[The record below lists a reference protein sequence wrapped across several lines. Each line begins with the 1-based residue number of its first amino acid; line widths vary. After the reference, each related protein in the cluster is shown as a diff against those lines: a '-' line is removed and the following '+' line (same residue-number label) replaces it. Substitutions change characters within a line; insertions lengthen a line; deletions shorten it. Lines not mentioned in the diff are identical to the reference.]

1 MTTRTHI
8 RIAAVLLLAAT
19 GILAL
24 NSAGPAAK
32 PAIHGVV
39 DLDGD
44 ASSGLVTKTPNDAVQ
59 AAFTASSYAPG
70 STAVL
75 HLRGTAPLLTLR
87 LFHAGA
93 AAYGGPLQG
102 APVGSAQSL
111 RHPSSDIKLLLGS
124 WPSGLYYA
132 SVTTPGRGT
141 WYAPFILRPAH
152 LGQNKVLVVLP
163 TNTWQAY
170 NFEDNDSWY
179 ENASVHTVD
188 LTRPFIDGGIPPHYH
203 GYDRGF
209 LRWLAVNHKHAD
221 FLSDDDLDRIAVGPA
236 LARAYDLV
244 VFSGHEEYVT
254 AHEYDIIE
262 RYRDLGGNLAFL
274 SANDIFYKVVKH
286 GHTMDGRWRWRDLGR
301 PEASLVGAQYVDWNH
316 NEYGNR
322 PYITTGVRTAPW
334 LFARTGLRN
343 GDSFGVYGIEVD
355 ARTPLS
361 PKGTRV
367 LAHIPSIFGPG
378 KSAEMTYYT
387 TPRGAKVFSAGVMN
401 FGGSAMW
408 PVVSTLMSNIWA
420 ELRKP

>member
-1 MTTRTHI
+1 MTTQTRI
-8 RIAAVLLLAAT
+8 LIAAALVLCVAAAPVST
-19 GILAL
+19 
-24 NSAGPAAK
+24 SSGPAPK
-32 PAIHGVV
+32 PVALGAV

-44 ASSGLVTKTPNDAVQ
+44 ASSGLVTTTPNDAVQ

-70 STAVL
+70 SAAVL
-75 HLRGTAPLLTLR
+75 HLRGSAPLLTIR

-93 AAYGGPLQG
+93 ATNGPLEGSPIG
-102 APVGSAQSL
+102 AAQTL
-111 RHPSSDIKLLLGS
+111 RHPSSDIKLTVGF

-132 SVTTPGRGT
+132 SVTTPGRGV

-152 LGQNKVLVVLP
+152 LGANDVLVVLP

-209 LRWLAVNHKHAD
+209 IRWLAVHHKHVD
-221 FLSDDDLDRIAVGPA
+221 FLSDDDLDRLTVGPA
-236 LARAYDLV
+236 LARAYNLV

-254 AHEYDIIE
+254 GHEYDLIE
-262 RYRDLGGNLAFL
+262 HYRDLGGNLAFL

-286 GHTMDGRWRWRDLGR
+286 GAEMDGRWRWRDLGR

-316 NEYGNR
+316 NEYRNR
-322 PYITTGVRTAPW
+322 PYVATGVRTAPW
-334 LFARTGLRN
+334 LFAGTGLRN

-355 ARTPLS
+355 ARTSVS
-361 PKGTRV
+361 PRGTQV
-367 LAHIPSIFGPG
+367 LAHIPGIFGAG

-387 TPRGAKVFSAGVMN
+387 TRRGAKVFSAGVMN

-408 PVVSTLMSNIWA
+408 PIVSTLMSNIWA
-420 ELRKP
+420 ELSKP